1 MKLNEKIYQCRKK
14 IGMSQVDL
22 ADALGVSRQSVSK
35 WETGE
40 SNPEV
45 SKIPQL
51 AKLFGVTA
59 DWLLSE
65 EDAPAAP
72 THAVSSKAWP
82 DWVDQLPTSLG
93 NLIKRFG
100 WLFGVRMAIGGGLIA
115 AIGLVA
121 RLMFSRMLGGFG
133 SMGGFGAMSSFEDL
147 GGEILLEHPMVD
159 FPGVADSFT
168 TFQSGASDISAI
180 FTGFM
185 IFLGLAIMV
194 AGIVL
199 ALLLKKWGEDNQ

>member
-65 EDAPAAP
+65 EDAPAAATSAAP
-72 THAVSSKAWP
+72 SKAWP
-82 DWVDQLPTSLG
+82 DWVEQLPTSLG

-121 RLMFSRMLGGFG
+121 RMMFSRMLGSFG
-133 SMGGFGAMSSFEDL
+133 SMGGFDGL
-147 GGEILLEHPMVD
+147 GGEMLFEDPMLGM
-159 FPGVADSFT
+159 PGVTDSFT